1 MARDNRI
8 TVNGGAI
15 MEIIFK
21 DISKGVFKAEV
32 SEIKEG
38 NGTYGPYLRFIFT
51 IIEEGELAHYR
62 FSGIVKPIPLKQS
75 KFYRWV
81 STILGK
87 QPQNGVRIEDMIG
100 KECKVYLA
108 KQNDYYTVTDVCK
121 KTG

>member
-1 MARDNRI
+1 MI
-8 TVNGGAI
+8 ILKHGGAI
-15 MEIIFK
+15 MKILFK
-21 DISKGVFKAEV
+21 DISKGLFNAKV

-81 STILGK
+81 STILG
-87 QPQNGVRIEDMIG
+87 QPSNDAVCIEEMIG
-100 KECKVYLA
+100 KECKVYLS
-108 KQNDYYTVTDVCK
+108 KHNDYYTVTDICK